1 LIELLDIISRWSRL
15 EASGY
20 KAVWLEELDLFQDTY
35 PEEFVAQVLA
45 ISEKL
50 ATNYVYSIE
59 RIIYY
64 VDNNDAI
71 GSHYTR
77 HIDKYIKEKNED
89 WLDRYRPL
97 KLKNKWILKTIL
109 VFNNPSI

>member
-1 LIELLDIISRWSRL
+1 M
-15 EASGY
+15 
-20 KAVWLEELDLFQDTY
+20 WLEELDLFRDTY
-35 PEEFVAQVLA
+35 PEEFVAQALA

-50 ATNYVYSIE
+50 TTNYVNSIE

-64 VDNNDAI
+64 VDNNDSL

-89 WLDRYRPL
+89 WLDRYRPR
-97 KLKNKWILKTIL
+97 KLENKWI
-109 VFNNPSI
+109 F

>member
-1 LIELLDIISRWSRL
+1 LRL
-15 EASGY
+15 FRDS
-20 KAVWLEELDLFQDTY
+20 Y

-50 ATNYVYSIE
+50 ASNYVNSIE

-64 VDNNDAI
+64 VDNNDAL
-71 GSHYTR
+71 GNEYMR

-89 WLDRYRPL
+89 WLDRYRPR
-97 KLKNKWILKTIL
+97 KLENRWIL
-109 VFNNPSI
+109 